1 MLQYDMTTQDLTIDW
16 DDFKAVFKTPDPEPD
31 MTFADDPVA
40 LAWAA
45 YRVYLSNPALR
56 WADFADVEVTVH
68 DRAVAQE
75 IRSYYTGRILMD
87 TMKSKNPMSEF
98 RKKLY
103 GLLIGETGLK
113 KKDIGLLYRLP
124 YFYVEDTALDQVIAQ
139 TEAPKAALAQ
149 ATIAGTF
156 TIIKR
161 IQVSRRSMEFVQF
174 WLQHHKKTEP
184 FMIAVKADNPL
195 LPLLQNILERGLPIS
210 ATAHFKIHRGY
221 HRNRGFYQLS
231 NVELAS

>member
-16 DDFKAVFKTPDPEPD
+16 DDFKAVFKTPEPD

-45 YRVYLSNPALR
+45 YRVYLANPANR
-56 WADFADVEVTVH
+56 WADLADVEVTVH
-68 DRAVAQE
+68 DRTVAQE

-87 TMKSKNPMSEF
+87 TMKSDQPMSEF

-124 YFYVEDTALDQVIAQ
+124 YFYVEDTDLDQVIAQ
-139 TEAPKAALAQ
+139 TQ
-149 ATIAGTF
+149 SATVMPTAEIAGTF
-156 TIIKR
+156 TLIKR
-161 IQVSRRSMEFVQF
+161 ILVSRRSNEYIHF
-174 WLQHHKKTEP
+174 WIQHHKKTAP
-184 FMIAVKADNPL
+184 FMIVVKTDNPL
-195 LPLLQNILERGLPIS
+195 LSLLEGILENPVKLS
-210 ATAHFKIHRGY
+210 ATAHLKTHRGY
-221 HRNRGFYQLS
+221 HRNRHYHQLG
-231 NVELAS
+231 NVKLVS

>member
-1 MLQYDMTTQDLTIDW
+1 MTTQDLTIDW

-31 MTFADDPVA
+31 MTFNDDPVA

-45 YRVYLSNPALR
+45 YRVYLANPANR

-124 YFYVEDTALDQVIAQ
+124 YFYVEDTDLDQVIEQ
-139 TEAPKAALAQ
+139 TQTASVMFGMELV
-149 ATIAGTF
+149 GTF
-156 TIIKR
+156 TLIKR
-161 IQVSRRSMEFVQF
+161 ILVSRRSGDFVHF
-174 WLQHHKKTEP
+174 WLRHHKRSEP
-184 FMIAVKADNPL
+184 FMIAVKTDNPL
-195 LPLLQNILERGLPIS
+195 LPLLEGILENPVKLS
-210 ATAHFKIHRGY
+210 ATAYLKTHRGY
-221 HRNRGFYQLS
+221 HRNRQFHQLG
-231 NVELAS
+231 NVKLAS

>member
-1 MLQYDMTTQDLTIDW
+1 MTTQDLTIDW

-31 MTFADDPVA
+31 MTFNDDPVA

-45 YRVYLSNPALR
+45 YRVYLANPANR
-56 WADFADVEVTVH
+56 WADFADVEVTDQ
-68 DRAVAQE
+68 DRVQAQE

-139 TEAPKAALAQ
+139 TQSASVMFGMEL
-149 ATIAGTF
+149 AGTF
-156 TIIKR
+156 TLIKR
-161 IQVSRRSMEFVQF
+161 ILVSRRSGDFVQF
-174 WLQHHKKTEP
+174 WLRHHKRSEP
-184 FMIAVKADNPL
+184 FMIVVKTDNPL
-195 LPLLQNILERGLPIS
+195 LTLLEGILENPVKLS
-210 ATAHFKIHRGY
+210 ATAYLKTHRGY
-221 HRNRGFYQLS
+221 HRNRQFHQLG
-231 NVELAS
+231 NVKLAS

>member
-1 MLQYDMTTQDLTIDW
+1 M
-16 DDFKAVFKTPDPEPD
+16 K
-31 MTFADDPVA
+31 FADDPVA

-45 YRVYLSNPALR
+45 YRVYLTNPALR
-56 WADFADVEVTVH
+56 WADFADVEVTEQ
-68 DRAVAQE
+68 DRVQAQE

-87 TMKSKNPMSEF
+87 TMRSKKSMSEF

-139 TEAPKAALAQ
+139 TEAPKSALAQ
-149 ATIAGTF
+149 ASVTGTF
-156 TIIKR
+156 KLIKR

-174 WLQHHKKTEP
+174 WLQHHKKTAP
-184 FMIAVKADNPL
+184 FMIAVKADNPM
-195 LPLLQNILERGLPIS
+195 LPLLESILQHGLLIS
-210 ATAHFKIHRGY
+210 ATAHLKTHRGY
-221 HRNRGFYQLS
+221 HRNRQFHQLG
-231 NVELAS
+231 NVKLAS

>member
-1 MLQYDMTTQDLTIDW
+1 MNILTATFDLEDNAEAPSW
-16 DDFKAVFKTPDPEPD
+16 VRQGSEPD

-45 YRVYLSNPALR
+45 YRVYLSNPANR
-56 WADFADVEVTVH
+56 WADFADVEVTEQ
-68 DRAVAQE
+68 DRVNAQE
-75 IRSYYTGRILMD
+75 ICSYYTGRILMD
-87 TMKSKNPMSEF
+87 TMKFKNPMSEF

-139 TEAPKAALAQ
+139 TEAPKSALL
-149 ATIAGTF
+149 TSPVSGTF
-156 TIIKR
+156 KLIKR
-161 IQVSRRSMEFVQF
+161 IQVSRRSVESVQF

-195 LPLLQNILERGLPIS
+195 LPLLQNILERCLPIS

>member
-1 MLQYDMTTQDLTIDW
+1 MAFT
-16 DDFKAVFKTPDPEPD
+16 
-31 MTFADDPVA
+31 DDPVA

-45 YRVYLSNPALR
+45 YRVYLANPANR
-56 WADFADVEVTVH
+56 WADFADVDVIEE
-68 DRAVAQE
+68 DRVQAQE

-139 TEAPKAALAQ
+139 TEAPKSALAQ
-149 ATIAGTF
+149 ATIVGTF
-156 TIIKR
+156 NIIR
-161 IQVSRRSMEFVQF
+161 RVQVSRRSAESVQF
-174 WLQHHKKTEP
+174 WLQHHKKTAP
-184 FMIAVKADNPL
+184 FMIAVKADNPM
-195 LPLLQNILERGLPIS
+195 LPLLESILQSSLPIS

-221 HRNRGFYQLS
+221 HRNRGFYQLG
-231 NVELAS
+231 NVKLVS

>member
-1 MLQYDMTTQDLTIDW
+1 MTTQDLTLDW
-16 DDFKAVFKTPDPEPD
+16 DDFKLVFKPEPEPD
-31 MTFADDPVA
+31 VTFKDDPVA
-40 LAWAA
+40 MAWAV
-45 YRVYLSNPALR
+45 YRLYLKNPGLR
-56 WADFADVEVTVH
+56 WADFDDVEVTAE

-139 TEAPKAALAQ
+139 TETPKLVPASG
-149 ATIAGTF
+149 ATITGTF
-156 TIIKR
+156 KLIKR
-161 IQVSRRSMEFVQF
+161 IQVSRRSMESVQF
-174 WLQHHKKTEP
+174 WLQHHKKTAP
-184 FMIAVKADNPL
+184 FMIAVKADNPM
-195 LPLLQNILERGLPIS
+195 LPLLQNVLERGLPIS

-221 HRNRGFYQLS
+221 HRNRGFYQLG
-231 NVELAS
+231 NVKLAS

>member
-1 MLQYDMTTQDLTIDW
+1 MTTQDLTLDW
-16 DDFKAVFKTPDPEPD
+16 TADFESVVKAPEPD

-45 YRVYLSNPALR
+45 YRVYLANPANR
-56 WADFADVEVTVH
+56 WADFDDVEVTVH

-124 YFYVEDTALDQVIAQ
+124 YFYVEDTALDQVIEQ
-139 TEAPKAALAQ
+139 TQTASVMFGMEL
-149 ATIAGTF
+149 AGTF
-156 TIIKR
+156 TLIKR
-161 IQVSRRSMEFVQF
+161 ILVSRRSGDFVHF
-174 WLQHHKKTEP
+174 WLRHHKRSQP
-184 FMIAVKADNPL
+184 FMIAAKTDNPL
-195 LPLLQNILERGLPIS
+195 LPLLEGILENPVKLS
-210 ATAHFKIHRGY
+210 ATAHLKTHRGY
-221 HRNRGFYQLS
+221 HRNRQFHQLG
-231 NVELAS
+231 NVKLVS